1 MIENFNT
8 TWLVFFNN
16 FAQGENGIKIFG
28 YIADLPIF
36 FLPIFLVVMWIYY
49 VIKNKNEQ
57 KIALL
62 FLLYST
68 FVALFI
74 NIIIQK
80 LVHFDRPETALE
92 NSGNLILEHIPDASF
107 PSDHTAV
114 SIAFVT
120 ALYLFG
126 FRKIAL
132 VFLPFA
138 FAMNISRIVVG
149 VHWPLD
155 VIVGTIIGFL
165 SAIFVYK
172 VVQHFEII
180 KKLNI
185 QILKIAAFFRL

>member
-8 TWLVFFNN
+8 TWLLFFNN
-16 FAQGENGIKIFG
+16 FAGSEFLATVFW

-36 FLPIFLVVMWIYY
+36 FLPLFLIFTWLYY

-57 KIALL
+57 KKSLL
-62 FLLYST
+62 FIVYST
-68 FVALFI
+68 IVALII
-74 NIIIQK
+74 NIVIQK
-80 LVHFDRPETALE
+80 LVHFDRPESALQ
-92 NSGNLILEHIPDASF
+92 NSWRLILEHIPDASF

-120 ALYLFG
+120 AMYLFG

-132 VFLPFA
+132 IFLPFA
-138 FAMNISRIVVG
+138 LLMNTSRIIVW

-155 VIVGTIIGFL
+155 VIVGTIIWFL

-172 VVQHFEII
+172 FLQDISII
-180 KKLNI
+180 KKLNL
-185 QILKIAAFFRL
+185 QIIKIASFFRL

>member
-8 TWLVFFNN
+8 TWLIFFNN
-16 FAQGENGIKIFG
+16 FAQGENGLKIFA
-28 YIADLPIF
+28 YIADFPIF
-36 FLPIFLVVMWIYY
+36 FLPIFLIFTWIYY

-57 KIALL
+57 KKSLL
-62 FLLYST
+62 FLVYST

-74 NIIIQK
+74 NIVIQK
-80 LVHFDRPETALE
+80 LVHFDRPESALQ
-92 NSGNLILEHIPDASF
+92 NSGNLILDHIPDASF

-172 VVQHFEII
+172 VVQHYKII
-180 KKLNI
+180 QNLNI
-185 QILKIAAFFRL
+185 QILKIAAIFRL

>member
-16 FAQGENGIKIFG
+16 FAQWDFWIEFFA

-36 FLPIFLVVMWIYY
+36 FLPIFLVFTWLYY

>member
-16 FAQGENGIKIFG
+16 FAQWDFWIEFFA

-36 FLPIFLVVMWIYY
+36 FLPIFLVFTWLYY

-172 VVQHFEII
+172 VVQHFELI

>member
-8 TWLVFFNN
+8 YWLLFLND
-16 FAQGENGIKIFG
+16 FASWETSATIFW

-49 VIKNKNEQ
+49 AKNGKDEQ
-57 KIALL
+57 KKSLL
-62 FLLYST
+62 FLFHST
-68 FVALFI
+68 LVALVI

-80 LVHFDRPETALE
+80 FIHFDRPESALQ
-92 NSGNLILEHIPDASF
+92 NSGRLILEHIPDASF

-126 FRKIAL
+126 FRKVAL
-132 VFLPFA
+132 IFLPFA
-138 FAMNISRIVVG
+138 LMMNTSRVIVG

-155 VIVGTIIGFL
+155 VIAGTIIGCL

-172 VVQHFEII
+172 VLQNKEIV
-180 KKLNI
+180 KKLNLLI
-185 QILKIAAFFRL
+185 IKLASFFRL

>member
-8 TWLVFFNN
+8 TWLIFFNN
-16 FAQGENGIKIFG
+16 FAQWDLWIKIFA

-36 FLPIFLVVMWIYY
+36 FLPLFLVFMWLYY

-57 KIALL
+57 KISLL
-62 FLLYST
+62 FLVYST

-74 NIIIQK
+74 NILVQK
-80 LVHFDRPETALE
+80 IVHFERPETALQ
-92 NSGNLILEHIPDASF
+92 NSGNLILDHIPDASF

-126 FRKIAL
+126 YKKVAL
-132 VFLPFA
+132 IFLPFA
-138 FAMNISRIVVG
+138 LAMNISRIVVW

-155 VIVGTIIGFL
+155 VIVGTVIWFL

-172 VVQHFEII
+172 IVQHFEII

-185 QILKIAAFFRL
+185 QILKLSAFFRL

>member
-8 TWLVFFNN
+8 YWLLFFNN
-16 FAQGENGIKIFG
+16 FADNDTSATIFW

-36 FLPIFLVVMWIYY
+36 FLPLFLVFTWLYY
-49 VIKNKNEQ
+49 VIKKENEQ
-57 KIALL
+57 KKSLL
-62 FLLYST
+62 FLVYST
-68 FVALFI
+68 LVALFI

-80 LVHFDRPETALE
+80 LVHFERPESALE
-92 NSGNLILEHIPDASF
+92 NSGRLILEHIPDASF

-126 FRKIAL
+126 FRKVAL
-132 VFLPFA
+132 IFLPFA
-138 FAMNISRIVVG
+138 LMMNTSRIIVW

-155 VIVGTIIGFL
+155 VIVGTIIWFL

-172 VVQHFEII
+172 VVQHNSWIE
-180 KKLNI
+180 KLNI
-185 QILKIAAFFRL
+185 QIIKIANFFRL

>member
-8 TWLVFFNN
+8 TWLIFFNN
-16 FAQGENGIKIFG
+16 FAQGENGLKIFA
-28 YIADLPIF
+28 YIADFPIF
-36 FLPIFLVVMWIYY
+36 FLPIFLIFTWIYY

-57 KIALL
+57 KKSLL
-62 FLLYST
+62 FLVYST

-74 NIIIQK
+74 NIVIQK
-80 LVHFDRPETALE
+80 LVHFDRPESALQ
-92 NSGNLILEHIPDASF
+92 NSGNLILDHIPDASF

-172 VVQHFEII
+172 VVQHYKII
-180 KKLNI
+180 QNLNI
-185 QILKIAAFFRL
+185 QILK

>member
-8 TWLVFFNN
+8 TWLIFFNN
-16 FAQGENGIKIFG
+16 FAQGENGLKVFA

-36 FLPIFLVVMWIYY
+36 FLPIFLIFTWIYY

-57 KIALL
+57 KKSLL
-62 FLLYST
+62 FLVYST

-74 NIIIQK
+74 NIVIQK
-80 LVHFDRPETALE
+80 LVHFDRPESALQ

-138 FAMNISRIVVG
+138 FAMNISRIIVG

-172 VVQHFEII
+172 VVQHYKII
-180 KKLNI
+180 QNLNI
-185 QILKIAAFFRL
+185 QILKIAAIFRL

>member
-8 TWLVFFNN
+8 AGLLFFNN
-16 FAQGENGIKIFG
+16 FASSDTLATLFW

-36 FLPIFLVVMWIYY
+36 FLPLFLIFTWLYY

-57 KIALL
+57 KKSLL
-62 FLLYST
+62 FIVYST
-68 FVALFI
+68 IVALII

-80 LVHFDRPETALE
+80 LVHFDRPESALQ
-92 NSGNLILEHIPDASF
+92 NSWRLILEHIPDASF

-120 ALYLFG
+120 AIYLFG

-132 VFLPFA
+132 IFLPFA
-138 FAMNISRIVVG
+138 LLMNTSRIIVW

-155 VIVGTIIGFL
+155 VIVGTIIWFF
-165 SAIFVYK
+165 SALFVYK
-172 VVQHFEII
+172 FLQDVSVI
-180 KKLNI
+180 KKLNL
-185 QILKIAAFFRL
+185 QIIKIASFFRL

>member
-8 TWLVFFNN
+8 TWLIFFNN
-16 FAQGENGIKIFG
+16 FAQGENGLKIFA

-36 FLPIFLVVMWIYY
+36 FLPIFLIFTWIYY

-57 KIALL
+57 KKSLL
-62 FLLYST
+62 FLVYST

-74 NIIIQK
+74 NIVIQK
-80 LVHFDRPETALE
+80 LVHFDRPESALQ
-92 NSGNLILEHIPDASF
+92 NSGNLILDHIPDASF

-155 VIVGTIIGFL
+155 VIVGTVIGFL

-172 VVQHFEII
+172 VVQHYKII
-180 KKLNI
+180 QNLNI
-185 QILKIAAFFRL
+185 QILKIAAIFRL

>member
-8 TWLVFFNN
+8 TWLLFFNN
-16 FAQGENGIKIFG
+16 FADSEFSATVFW

-36 FLPIFLVVMWIYY
+36 FLPLFLIFTWLYY

-57 KIALL
+57 KKSLL
-62 FLLYST
+62 FIVYST
-68 FVALFI
+68 IVALII
-74 NIIIQK
+74 NIVIQK
-80 LVHFDRPETALE
+80 LVHFDRPESALQ
-92 NSGNLILEHIPDASF
+92 NSWRLILEHIPDASF

-120 ALYLFG
+120 AMYLFG

-132 VFLPFA
+132 IFLPFA
-138 FAMNISRIVVG
+138 LLMNTSRIIVW

-155 VIVGTIIGFL
+155 VIVGTIIWFL

-172 VVQHFEII
+172 FLQDISII
-180 KKLNI
+180 KKLNL
-185 QILKIAAFFRL
+185 QIIKIASFFRL